1 MVDANYESEFRNKR
15 QQELRSFTDCFIG
28 YLKSKTIS
36 KIMLKLFD
44 KLQLDLYI
52 WSDKSAG
59 EVSYSLGDGI
69 KPIQIKIDDIIE
81 LAGDPK
87 EYIESQKKQGV
98 YVFSPDAKV
107 RFNES
112 TEFIGDYCV
121 VWGIALDKGVSAIE
135 KIMAAVLLDFLQK
148 CFDSI
153 ECLQTMDVS
162 AWKAKEEKF
171 NFDIIGAYVKK
182 VFSTLPIPSEDIIR
196 KISFEPYEGSEVCA
210 SIYFIDEDACNAFK
224 ENEKNGFVWL
234 EKDSAKDLS
243 NEKNISS
250 VRKMLETCK
259 SGNVLLV
266 QTGEGSK
273 YPIVAVANETK
284 SCFDSL
290 QYKLEFCSRGEW
302 KLWSGKDVIL
312 EYREGVYSINE
323 QHIELNIDEKVNL
336 IKEIKDSDVF
346 ASAFEHLCNCS
357 HGALMIV
364 GSTNDIQNEVERLS
378 RLSKGTM
385 IEGGGV
391 KIGGENNLLLLKGL
405 ASIDGAVM
413 VDYEGRCYGFGLIL
427 DGKTKIKGDVGR
439 GSRYNSAKNYVC
451 GHKRYAVVFSEDK
464 TKGIGVING
473 KDLKVSASEQ
483 RL

>member
-1 MVDANYESEFRNKR
+1 MIDENYELEFRNEL
-15 QQELRSFTDCFIG
+15 QQALKGFTNSFVE
-28 YLKSKTIS
+28 YLNKKVIS
-36 KIMLKLFD
+36 NIIQELFD
-44 KLQLDLYI
+44 KIQLELFI
-52 WSDKSAG
+52 WSFESPDVAKKSL
-59 EVSYSLGDGI
+59 SDDI
-69 KPIQIKIDDIIE
+69 KPIQIKVDEVIEIIE
-81 LAGDPK
+81 NPK
-87 EYIESQKKQGV
+87 DYIERKKKQDF
-98 YVFSPDAKV
+98 YIFSPDVVV
-107 RFNES
+107 RYNNSNKFIS
-112 TEFIGDYCV
+112 EFCV
-121 VWGIALDKGVSAIE
+121 VWGIALDKDVSAIE
-135 KIMAAVLLDFLQK
+135 KIMAEVLLDFLQK

-196 KISFEPYEGSEVCA
+196 QISFEPYEGSEVCA
-210 SIYFIDEDACNAFK
+210 SIYFVDENACNAFRK
-224 ENEKNGFVWL
+224 NEQKGFVWI
-234 EKDSAKDLS
+234 EKDPAKDMS
-243 NEKNISS
+243 NKNNVSS

-266 QTGEGSK
+266 QIGK
-273 YPIVAVANETK
+273 DHQYPIVAVANKTK

-290 QYKLEFCSRGEW
+290 QYKLEFCSRGKW
-302 KLWSGKDVIL
+302 KFWSGKDVIL

-323 QHIELNIDEKVNL
+323 QHIELNIAEKVNL
-336 IKEIKDSDVF
+336 ITEIKDSAAFV
-346 ASAFEHLCNCS
+346 SAFEHLCSCS

-364 GSTNDIQNEVERLS
+364 GGTKDIQNEVERLS

-385 IEGGGV
+385 VEGEGV
-391 KIGGENNLLLLKGL
+391 EIGDENNLLLKGL

-413 VDYEGRCYGFGLIL
+413 VDYEGRCYGFGIIL

-473 KDLKVSASEQ
+473 MDWIVPEPE
-483 RL
+483 